1 MAWRCEL
8 PLPIYILLHNHLP
21 LLFTS
26 SLEYLL
32 IHRNSS
38 QPCSPNFVQARD
50 AIIDADT
57 ALTGGVNKCD
67 IWKGFAKRGLGTGAK
82 YSSSSR
88 TASTA
93 VPAGC

>member
-1 MAWRCEL
+1 
-8 PLPIYILLHNHLP
+8 
-21 LLFTS
+21 
-26 SLEYLL
+26 
-32 IHRNSS
+32 
-38 QPCSPNFVQARD
+38 VQARD